1 MKVKVDIELWDNTS
15 TADLEQL
22 GLTTKFLRLCYE
34 ESFMQLINKLH
45 DRGMEHTI
53 SVEIEDNTVN

>member
-1 MKVKVDIELWDNTS
+1 MKVTVNIELWDKTS

-34 ESFMQLINKLH
+34 ESFKQLVNKMCEK
-45 DRGMEHTI
+45 GMEHI
-53 SVEIEDNTVN
+53 LSVEIEDNTVN